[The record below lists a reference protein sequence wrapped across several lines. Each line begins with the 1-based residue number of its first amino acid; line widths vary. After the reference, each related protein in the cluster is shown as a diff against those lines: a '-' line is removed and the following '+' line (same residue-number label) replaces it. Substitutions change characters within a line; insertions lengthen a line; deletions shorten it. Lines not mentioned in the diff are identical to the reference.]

1 MGLSVTA
8 CAQLCDRACKARET
22 PYSASVRVSAG
33 MSDMDR
39 ALLGRL
45 DDLEHKLNRVLEHL
59 DAQEVSD
66 WVDRKAACALLGVSD
81 RHLMT
86 LIERGVIHGDAIR
99 NVGTVR
105 KSRYRFHR
113 KRALS

>member
-1 MGLSVTA
+1 
-8 CAQLCDRACKARET
+8 
-22 PYSASVRVSAG
+22 

-113 KRALS
+113 KRALSQFLARVHAG